1 MTYRD
6 DTESVRAE
14 NERLRAENAA
24 LRSGGVITR
33 GRSTPL
39 EAWEHFAMP
48 VVVCGAPIATVACA
62 AAYYGP
68 RAAVSLPIAVVL
80 WWVWAA
86 WRMSK

>member
-6 DTESVRAE
+6 DTETVRAE
-14 NERLRAENAA
+14 NERLRAENVA

-48 VVVCGAPIATVACA
+48 VVVCGAPIATVACVMA
-62 AAYYGP
+62 HYGP
-68 RAAVSLPIAVVL
+68 RAAISFPIAIVL
-80 WWVWAA
+80 WWAWSA